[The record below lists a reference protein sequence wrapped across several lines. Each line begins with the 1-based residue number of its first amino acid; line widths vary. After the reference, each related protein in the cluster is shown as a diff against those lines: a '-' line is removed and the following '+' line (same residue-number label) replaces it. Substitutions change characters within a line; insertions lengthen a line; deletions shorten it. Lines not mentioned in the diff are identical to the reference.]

1 MFAQLL
7 IGSLIV
13 SISIIIHT
21 AFVVFAIRVLR
32 RLEPQLIMPPLFIKM
47 LVVLIATTL
56 WMLLALTLS
65 VWLWAEVLFHIGVFD
80 ALEPAVYFSLV
91 AFTTLGFGDI
101 ILEPDWRILSGLIA
115 TNGWILFGLSTAFLF
130 EVIAR
135 LHREQP
141 QMKRK

>member
-1 MFAQLL
+1 MFVQLL

-13 SISIIIHT
+13 SLSIIIH
-21 AFVVFAIRVLR
+21 AVFIVLAIRTLR
-32 RLEPQLIMPPLFIKM
+32 HLGQQLITPPLFIKM
-47 LVVLIATTL
+47 LGVLIATTL
-56 WMLLALTLS
+56 WMLVALSLS
-65 VWLWAEVLFHIGVFD
+65 VWLWAAVLLFIGVFD

-115 TNGWILFGLSTAFLF
+115 TNGLVLFGLSTAFLF

-135 LHREQP
+135 LHREND
-141 QMKRK
+141 RR

>member
-1 MFAQLL
+1 MLAQLL

-13 SISIIIHT
+13 VISIIIHT
-21 AFVVFAIRVLR
+21 VFVAFAIKVLR
-32 RLEPQLIMPPLFIKM
+32 RLGQQLITPPLFMKM
-47 LVVLIATTL
+47 LLVLIATTL

-65 VWLWAEVLFHIGVFD
+65 VWLWAAVLSHLNVFD

-101 ILEPDWRILSGLIA
+101 ILEPGWRILSGLIA

-141 QMKRK
+141 EMRI